1 MGEIKVI
8 ADPFERSV
16 DATARFLADN
26 GIGVNAEGK
35 LTRAEYR
42 RQKHDKKV
50 TYQYTAEQIEQI
62 RRQARAEA
70 KAEFLRSVCPGCA
83 AEIRNN
89 YEMQLEKLKLTCL
102 NLVLATAL
110 KILWKEFGF
119 RTNRKMDGRLQR
131 FSQAMI
137 HEINEGKN
145 LHRVIK
151 EVEEL
156 TGIKLVVRN
165 EDDETVY
172 RAASEVFRDSGDSDD
187 D

>member
-8 ADPFERSV
+8 ADPFARSW
-16 DATARFLADN
+16 DATARFLADQ

-42 RQKHDKKV
+42 RQKHGKKA

-70 KAEFLRSVCPGCA
+70 KSEFLRTVCPGCA
-83 AEIRNN
+83 AEIRGN
-89 YEMQLEKLKLTCL
+89 YEKQLYDLKLTCL

-110 KILWKEFGF
+110 KILWQQFGF
-119 RTNRKMDGRLQR
+119 RTNRKMDGRLQK

-137 HEINEGKN
+137 YELNEGKD

-156 TGIKLVVRN
+156 TGIELVVRN

-172 RAASEVFRDSGDSDD
+172 CAASEVFRSSGDSDD

>member
-1 MGEIKVI
+1 
-8 ADPFERSV
+8 
-16 DATARFLADN
+16 
-26 GIGVNAEGK
+26 
-35 LTRAEYR
+35 
-42 RQKHDKKV
+42 
-50 TYQYTAEQIEQI
+50 
-62 RRQARAEA
+62 
-70 KAEFLRSVCPGCA
+70 
-83 AEIRNN
+83 
-89 YEMQLEKLKLTCL
+89 MQLYDLKLTCL

-110 KILWKEFGF
+110 KILWKDFGF

-156 TGIKLVVRN
+156 TGIELVVRN

-172 RAASEVFRDSGDSDD
+172 RAASEVFHDSGDNDD